1 MLVGI
6 SSLTAIGQTVDNSK
20 GVTFQI
26 RNFGLMVE
34 GSFSGLKGEIL
45 FDSQNIEAA
54 LFSVSV
60 DANSVE
66 TGISMRDNHLIKEE
80 YLDVKDYPRIKF
92 VSKRVVKGDKP
103 SSWILTGQLTIKKV
117 TKEIS
122 IPFLVSRRD
131 GQDNFIGEFRI
142 NRRDFGVGGR
152 SISLADELRVMLNIK
167 N

>member
-1 MLVGI
+1 MVGI